1 MKTSFSSSNVFE
13 HSNARYLS
21 GTQLADEFVWTNSF
35 DKLISTKNHI
45 VLGSR
50 GSGKTALIKMLSHE
64 CLAQL
69 DYPKAKKLINERSF
83 IATYIPL
90 KVEWVNSINSIENAE
105 QSLFKWSLN
114 LSSCARFIDTIRSC
128 LSTMISDNVERAITE
143 KNISEKVSEFWF
155 SKKITKLTDLTS
167 ELESV
172 EYKKNIIFNKLKLG
186 ISLSE
191 EDKLIG
197 LNFNIDLF
205 QPLIMAISVV
215 KKALD
220 INNDATW
227 CVCIDEAEFL
237 SKEHHK
243 ILNTYMRSYNELVF
257 KITTMPYRHH
267 TLETLVGT
275 PVNIGHDFD
284 YLNIDKLGF
293 NSDSQKS
300 KQPVFEDFAEK
311 LFLKRIKG
319 TRLDRDN
326 ASLSTMLGNSL
337 LLDIHKDQSSDEST
351 MNYINN
357 YCDEV
362 TIKRAN
368 DLLVKDPDLFR
379 SSIARKLKG
388 TLILKE
394 EFQKFK
400 GNAAPSIYSGK
411 SLIVRCSDGNP
422 RRLLRIFNYLFSDK
436 ILRDLPFEQLSD
448 KEQGMRLKEFS
459 YSELDSLNFEVDGKK
474 AFELFNSIGRFFKD
488 RLHTDRI
495 GTTTFNSFKFD
506 LADDECWNCIEKAVD
521 LGLIYPDFRGVDN
534 DNKMPNRNGRF
545 SFAFCLAPYFF
556 LMPRKGDAL
565 SLGMIKR
572 FGSYS
577 SYLRSKNKG
586 NDNVQYKLE
595 FGDIDE

>member
-1 MKTSFSSSNVFE
+1 MKTSFSSNNVFE
-13 HSNARYLS
+13 HSNARYLTGS
-21 GTQLADEFVWTNSF
+21 QLANEFVWTNSF

-64 CLAQL
+64 CLSQL
-69 DYPKAKKLINERSF
+69 DYPKAKKLIEEGSF

-90 KVEWVNSINSIENAE
+90 KVEWVNSIKSIESDD
-105 QSLFKWSLN
+105 QSLFQWSLN

-128 LSTMISDNVERAITE
+128 LLTMISDDVERVMKE
-143 KNISEKVSEFWF
+143 KSIAEQVSEFWF
-155 SKKITKLTDLTS
+155 SKKLNKLVDITR

-186 ISLSE
+186 IDLSK
-191 EDKLIG
+191 EDQLIG
-197 LNFNIDLF
+197 FNFNIDLF

-215 KKALD
+215 KAELD
-220 INNDATW
+220 INSDATW

-293 NSDSQKS
+293 NTDSQKS

-319 TRLDRDN
+319 TQLDKDN
-326 ASLSTMLGNSL
+326 ASLSSLLGSSL
-337 LLDIHKDQSSDEST
+337 LLDIQKNISSDDLPIDQIEK
-351 MNYINN
+351 
-357 YCDEV
+357 YCDEA
-362 TIKRAN
+362 TINRAKE
-368 DLLVKDPDLFR
+368 LLIKDPDLFQ

-388 TLILKE
+388 TLILKDA
-394 EFQKFK
+394 FQKFK

-436 ILRDLPFEQLSD
+436 ILRNLPFEKISD

-474 AFELFNSIGRFFKD
+474 TFELFNTIGRFFKD
-488 RLHTDRI
+488 RLHTDKI
-495 GTTTFNSFKFD
+495 GTSTFNSFKFD
-506 LADDECWNCIEKAVD
+506 IEDDETWKCIEKAVD

-534 DNKMPNRNGRF
+534 ANKMPNRKGRF

-565 SLGMIKR
+565 SLSMIKR
-572 FGSYS
+572 FSSYS
-577 SYLRSKNKG
+577 SYLRNKNK
-586 NDNVQYKLE
+586 DNNHMQYKIE
-595 FGDIDE
+595 FGDLDE